1 MDKSAWVVT
10 PKAVAALVQGWQN
23 MPGPDGPDFDPHGP
37 LGPIAH
43 AVYGRLTDRDN
54 AVALNPQPLPPHEL
68 ARMVAQQFVSEMVQL
83 KNLAGALPGDGGA
96 AVGKQ
101 ITARIQAF
109 DDYCGTGAFAQFLAD
124 LLRKIGPHGGGG
136 EHPPR
141 PNERF
146 GAIARLAV
154 GAELHAAAGLV
165 EGLGAAGEKLMQ
177 QGLKQLG

>member
-1 MDKSAWVVT
+1 
-10 PKAVAALVQGWQN
+10 
-23 MPGPDGPDFDPHGP
+23 
-37 LGPIAH
+37 
-43 AVYGRLTDRDN
+43 
-54 AVALNPQPLPPHEL
+54 
-68 ARMVAQQFVSEMVQL
+68 MVAQQFVGEMVQL
-83 KNLAGALPGDGGA
+83 KDLASVLPGDSGA

-136 EHPPR
+136 DPPPR

-165 EGLGAAGEKLMQ
+165 EGLGAAGDKLMQ